1 MNTMLRYQKA
11 IQISACVTLLLAT
24 AACRG
29 NTANTPAGTDGVRV
43 TDVTLGRSIGGDK
56 TVTDKTDNFN
66 PNDTIYASV
75 ATEGAAQSATLR
87 AKWTFEGGQVVD
99 DSSRTIAP
107 GSRERTEFHIA
118 KPDGW
123 PTGRYTVEVFLDNKS
138 ADTQSFEVR

>member
-1 MNTMLRYQKA
+1 MNTMLRYPKA

-24 AACRG
+24 AACGG
-29 NTANTPAGTDGVRV
+29 NTANTSAGTDGVRV

-56 TVTDKTDNFN
+56 TVADETDNFR
-66 PNDTIYASV
+66 PNDTVYASV
-75 ATEGAAQSATLR
+75 ATEGSAQSATLR
-87 AKWTFEGGQVVD
+87 AKWTFEDGQVVD

-123 PTGRYTVEVFLDNKS
+123 PTGKYKVEVFLDNKS

>member
-1 MNTMLRYQKA
+1 MNTMLRYSKA

-29 NTANTPAGTDGVRV
+29 NTANNSPGTDGVRV

-56 TVTDKTDNFN
+56 MVTDKTDNFK
-66 PNDTIYASV
+66 PNDTVYASV
-75 ATEGAAQSATLR
+75 ATEGSAQSATLR
-87 AKWTFEGGQVVD
+87 AKWTFEDGQVVD
-99 DSSRTIAP
+99 DSSHTIAP

-123 PTGRYTVEVFLDNKS
+123 PTGKYTVEVFLDNKS
-138 ADTQSFEVR
+138 ADTKSFEVR

>member
-1 MNTMLRYQKA
+1 MLRYSKA
-11 IQISACVTLLLAT
+11 IQISACAALLLAT
-24 AACRG
+24 AACGG
-29 NTANTPAGTDGVRV
+29 NTANNSTATDGVRV

-56 TVTDKTDNFN
+56 AVTDATDNFK

-75 ATEGAAQSATLR
+75 ATEGSAQSASLR
-87 AKWTFEGGQVVD
+87 AKWTFEDGQVVD

-123 PTGRYTVEVFLDNKS
+123 PTGKYKVEVYLDNAY
-138 ADTQSFEVR
+138 ADTKSFEVR